1 MISES
6 LVRTAGWSAIA
17 NSVLFII
24 STITLMLMFAVS
36 MAWGKVNDATS
47 VIWILTF
54 IPIAVYLFRLVRPVN
69 STLSLVAL
77 IVGIL
82 CMIAFALLQA
92 ALVVNLVRFEQTFG
106 PIMYLWVGISFWMI
120 VSALL
125 ARSAGL
131 LPNYLVGVTLIL
143 GLTFIVAAA
152 GFLLNGW
159 EHPLA
164 LAGFAGSAILGP
176 VWGLLLGRYL
186 LTSTIPQTAGV

>member
-6 LVRTAGWSAIA
+6 LARTAGWSAIA

-131 LPNYLVGVTLIL
+131 LPNYLVGMTLIL
-143 GLTFIVAAA
+143 GLTYIVAAA

-164 LAGFAGSAILGP
+164 LAGFAGSVIVGP
-176 VWGLLLGRYL
+176 FWGLLLGRYL
-186 LTSTIPQTAGV
+186 LNTSIPVPAGT